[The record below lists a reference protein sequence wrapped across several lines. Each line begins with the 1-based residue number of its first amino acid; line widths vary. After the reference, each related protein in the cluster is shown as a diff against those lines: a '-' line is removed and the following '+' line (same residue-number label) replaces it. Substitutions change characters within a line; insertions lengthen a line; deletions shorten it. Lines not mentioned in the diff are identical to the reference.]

1 MYIAMLNGI
10 LQLNIVSPF
19 RDLCLE
25 TIARFTD
32 DKHKCVFHLSTE
44 ENILQKSRL
53 FTILN
58 IVV

>member
-32 DKHKCVFHLSTE
+32 DKHKCVFHLSTAE
-44 ENILQKSRL
+44 HIL
-53 FTILN
+53 
-58 IVV
+58 